1 MKKPLDRS
9 FYIPAGSTEIKDP
22 KSDSVAYLYKIEE
35 KLVAMGFCGKGKKP
49 VWHYFF
55 NGKENR
61 DKYIDK
67 FFSDRQ
73 YFLSRKEVEKKERV
87 LKVEENVKNT
97 KVGDIYYSSWGY
109 DQTNIDFYKIVAK
122 KGSKSFMLQAIGQ
135 TVDSN
140 GSSQDLVMPYEKAYK
155 GRPLMKRMGSY
166 GFSLNSFSTAMKW
179 DGKPKHQTA
188 SGYGH

>member
-9 FYIPAGSTEIKDP
+9 FYIPTGSTEIKDP
-22 KSDSVAYLYKIEE
+22 KSDAVAYLCNFEYQA
-35 KLVAMGFCGKGKKP
+35 VAMGFCGKGKKP

-55 NGKENR
+55 SSKENM
-61 DKYIDK
+61 DKYVDK

-73 YFLSRKEVEKKERV
+73 YSLARKEVEKKERA
-87 LKVEENVKNT
+87 LKAEENVKKT

-109 DQTNIDFYKIVAK
+109 DQTNIDFYKIVAR
-122 KGSKSFMLQAIGQ
+122 KGSRSFMLQAIGQ

-140 GSSQDLVMPYEKAYK
+140 GSSQDLVMPYENSYK
-155 GRPLMKRMGSY
+155 GRPVMKRMGAY
-166 GFSLNSFSTAMKW
+166 GFNLNSFSIATKW
-179 DGKPKHQTA
+179 DGKPKYQTA

>member
-1 MKKPLDRS
+1 MKKSLDRS
-9 FYIPAGSTEIKDP
+9 FYIPTGSTEIKDP
-22 KSDSVAYLYKIEE
+22 ESDAVAYLYNIEE

-49 VWHYFF
+49 VWHYYFSS
-55 NGKENR
+55 KENR
-61 DKYIDK
+61 DKYVDK
-67 FFSDRQ
+67 LFSDRQ
-73 YFLSRKEVEKKERV
+73 YSLARKEVEKKERA

-122 KGSKSFMLQAIGQ
+122 KGSKSFMLQEIGQ

-140 GSSQDLVMPYEKAYK
+140 GSSQDLVMPYENSYK
-155 GRPLMKRMGSY
+155 GRPVMKRMGAY
-166 GFSLNSFSTAMKW
+166 GFNLNSYSIATKW

-188 SGYGH
+188 IGYGH